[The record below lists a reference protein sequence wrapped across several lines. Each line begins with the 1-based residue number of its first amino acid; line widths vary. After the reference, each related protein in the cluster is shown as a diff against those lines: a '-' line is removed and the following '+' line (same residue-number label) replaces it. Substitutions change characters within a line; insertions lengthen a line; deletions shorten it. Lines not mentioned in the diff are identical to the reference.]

1 MGRGFYGGQGMRLEQ
16 GSGIGHHEN
25 RPFICGLPRLRS
37 TRSARIVCM
46 PCTLICV
53 LRALASSFRQEEQ
66 LQTFSMDADGMM
78 LNPQI

>member
-1 MGRGFYGGQGMRLEQ
+1 V
-16 GSGIGHHEN
+16 GI
-25 RPFICGLPRLRS
+25 
-37 TRSARIVCM
+37 ACM
-46 PCTLICV
+46 PYTLICV